1 MCTFKYDIVII
12 FLLNKLR
19 LLGGN
24 NEDSNYSSA
33 FFYAA
38 CIDAQT
44 TTSNSDT
51 GLSSST
57 TIVQGVTL
65 TFIENGGI
73 EINDI
78 TFPYGTV
85 IAQPQTTR
93 VGYQLVGWYTDANLT
108 LPFNFSN
115 PITASITLYAKW
127 SVIQVP
133 VNLIFSD
140 GTTLALQVNYGTTVA
155 DIIASLD
162 SEILSYVG
170 GIYSDLEFTQ
180 SISYSAVITDSL
192 TFYIQTPELL
202 TITYH
207 QIQELSIAEYYSDF
221 VFTTDGHLYSYDLAG
236 LSMFDNYYNYT
247 GSQQQRR
254 SIMI

>member
-1 MCTFKYDIVII
+1 MKTRII
-12 FLLNKLR
+12 R
-19 LLGGN
+19 LLFFMLLVLTLSGCDLFGAI
-24 NEDSNYSSA
+24 SS
-33 FFYAA
+33 
-38 CIDAQT
+38 ISTDLPPLTETTTTTTT

-115 PITASITLYAKW
+115 PITASTTLYAKW

-162 SEILSYVG
+162 TEIMSYVG
-170 GIYSDLEFTQ
+170 GIFSDLEFTQ
-180 SISYSAVITDSL
+180 SISYSTVITDSL
-192 TFYIQTPELL
+192 TFYI
-202 TITYH
+202 H
-207 QIQELSIAEYYSDF
+207 
-221 VFTTDGHLYSYDLAG
+221 HK
-236 LSMFDNYYNYT
+236 
-247 GSQQQRR
+247 
-254 SIMI
+254 